1 MANAEINRVDPEEI
15 PTSNPEKPDETV
27 DVEGTADAD
36 ADADADAEADVDNE
50 AQSRTLAKDDVFH
63 VLQNE
68 RRRLVLRCLAGVEG
82 PVQMRD
88 IADQVTAWENN
99 TSVSQ
104 ITSDQR
110 QRVYIAL
117 YQSHLP
123 KLDKL
128 GLISYN
134 QSRGIVEPRK
144 LTEEA
149 TSYLNLDDP
158 DEAAESEEKSLPW
171 LPAYLGAATVSIG
184 LVGGLL
190 IGVAPLVAL
199 GPLAVAVVVTSLFTA
214 LTAALAFKKTS

>member
-15 PTSNPEKPDETV
+15 ATSDPEIPETPV
-27 DVEGTADAD
+27 DVEGTTDAD
-36 ADADADAEADVDNE
+36 ADADTDTDTD

-88 IADQVTAWENN
+88 IADQVTAWEND

-128 GLISYN
+128 GLINYN

-149 TSYLNLDDP
+149 TIYLNLDDD
-158 DEAAESEEKSLPW
+158 DEATDAEEQSLPW
-171 LPAYLGAATVSIG
+171 LQAYLGAAAVSIG

-190 IGVAPLVAL
+190 VGAAPLVAL

-214 LTAALAFKKTS
+214 LTTALAFKHTA